1 MPEFKTWSHEN
12 LVSFAEAANAKMKE
26 QDDRIQQ
33 LQCDLKV
40 PSSPEKN
47 MEQRMN
53 PIEMVTTIAKHLK
66 NAGDEEVYGS
76 FARMLALV
84 AAAHTPNG
92 EAKCVL
98 IYDDGDNVITMGANV
113 DAVETVDLCN
123 QLRDSVMSD
132 IMSNAPPKE
141 MFN

>member
-1 MPEFKTWSHEN
+1 
-12 LVSFAEAANAKMKE
+12 
-26 QDDRIQQ
+26 
-33 LQCDLKV
+33 
-40 PSSPEKN
+40 
-47 MEQRMN
+47 MN

-66 NAGDEEVYGS
+66 DAGDEEVYGS

-92 EAKCVL
+92 EARCVL

-113 DAVETVDLCN
+113 DSVETIELCN
-123 QLRDSVMSD
+123 QLKESVMKD
-132 IMSNAPPKE
+132 IMSSAPPKE

>member
-1 MPEFKTWSHEN
+1 
-12 LVSFAEAANAKMKE
+12 
-26 QDDRIQQ
+26 
-33 LQCDLKV
+33 
-40 PSSPEKN
+40 

-53 PIEMVTTIAKHLK
+53 IIEMINTVARILK
-66 NAGDEEVYGS
+66 DNKDEEVYGS

-84 AAAHTPNG
+84 AAAHTPKG

-113 DAVETVDLCN
+113 DAVETVEMCN
-123 QLRDSVMSD
+123 QLKESVMAD
-132 IMSNAPPKE
+132 IMSSAPPKE

>member
-1 MPEFKTWSHEN
+1 
-12 LVSFAEAANAKMKE
+12 
-26 QDDRIQQ
+26 
-33 LQCDLKV
+33 
-40 PSSPEKN
+40 
-47 MEQRMN
+47 MN